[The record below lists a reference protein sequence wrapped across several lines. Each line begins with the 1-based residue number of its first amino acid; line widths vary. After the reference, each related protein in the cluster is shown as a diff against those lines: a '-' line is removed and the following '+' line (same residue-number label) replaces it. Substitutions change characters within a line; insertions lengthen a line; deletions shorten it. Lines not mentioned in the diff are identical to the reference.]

1 MNLTNFK
8 WDQDAD
14 GIVTLV
20 WDVPGRSMNV
30 LTNSAIAE
38 LAQVADK
45 VASDAT
51 VKGLVITSG
60 KSNGFCAGAAL
71 DEMEGNA
78 SGADSGK
85 MSEQDAIAAR
95 YSGIMQFH
103 NALRKLETCG
113 KPVAAAIN
121 GLALGGGL
129 EVTLAC
135 HYRVVADNPKL
146 QLGLPEAKVGLLPGG
161 GGTQRLPRLI
171 GAMQAL
177 PLILQGTSVD
187 PQKALGLKIVHAVAP
202 LAGLVDAAKTWIRS
216 KPEAVQPWDKKD
228 FKLPGGGPFSPGGG
242 QVFTMGNAMLRK
254 ESY

>member
-8 WDQDAD
+8 WDQDSD
-14 GIVTLV
+14 GIVTLI

-30 LTNSAIAE
+30 LTGSAIAE
-38 LAQVADK
+38 LAAVAEK
-45 VASDAT
+45 VANDAT

-60 KSNGFCAGAAL
+60 KANGFCAGAAL

-78 SGADSGK
+78 SGAGASP
-85 MSEQDAIAAR
+85 QDAVAAR
-95 YSGIMQFH
+95 YNGVMQFH
-103 NALRKLETCG
+103 HALRKLETCG

-129 EVTLAC
+129 EVALAC
-135 HYRVVADNPKL
+135 HYRVVADNPKI

-177 PLILQGTSVD
+177 PLILQGTNVN
-187 PQKALGLKIVHAVAP
+187 PQKAASLKIVHACVPA
-202 LAGLVDAAKTWIRS
+202 
-216 KPEAVQPWDKKD
+216 
-228 FKLPGGGPFSPGGG
+228 
-242 QVFTMGNAMLRK
+242 GNARSRAALGQEGLQDSRRRTVFGGRQPGVHHGQCHVAQGELRQLSRA
-254 ESY
+254 EIYPVMRL

>member
-1 MNLTNFK
+1 MELKNFK

-14 GIVTLV
+14 GIVTLT
-20 WDVPGRSMNV
+20 WDVPGRTMNV

-38 LAQVADK
+38 LTQAAEK
-45 VASDAT
+45 VASDASI
-51 VKGLVITSG
+51 KGLVITSG

-78 SGADSGK
+78 GGTGAKSATP
-85 MSEQDAIAAR
+85 QDAIAAQ
-95 YSGIMQFH
+95 YNGVMHFH
-103 NALRKLETCG
+103 RAFRKLETCG

-187 PQKALGLKIVHAVAP
+187 PQKALALKIVHAVVP
-202 LAGLVDAAKTWIRS
+202 LAGLVDAAKAWIKS

-228 FKLPGGGPFSPGGG
+228 FKIPGGGPFSPGGG
-242 QVFTMGNAMLRK
+242 QVF
-254 ESY
+254 